1 MPANPHRDASSNR
14 ATVTGQYDYLRR
26 GPRGRVRNSTLVILG
41 GVALFVL
48 PVPGTFVLGGL
59 AILAGLVARLLGW

>member
-1 MPANPHRDASSNR
+1 MRSNVVAGR
-14 ATVTGQYDYLRR
+14 YDYPRR
-26 GPRGRVRNSTLVILG
+26 DPRESVRNSTLVILG